1 MYSTHSKHEL
11 HSYNNNKKKSCQW
24 PLDQSKTSLESPV
37 HFHLPPGHWEG
48 RVAAGT
54 RIRAGRCSRVY
65 RQGFP
70 AARHSSAI
78 TVLPSATEKD
88 LHQQLI
94 HSVSAMCSLSKT
106 AFPPLSYKHTQIFWA
121 GNATQRPVAPS
132 KSQLTIFQFH
142 LPLFLLSLSC
152 ICQFAMFKKT
162 SVH

>member
-1 MYSTHSKHEL
+1 M
-11 HSYNNNKKKSCQW
+11 
-24 PLDQSKTSLESPV
+24 
-37 HFHLPPGHWEG
+37 
-48 RVAAGT
+48 
-54 RIRAGRCSRVY
+54 RAGCCSRVY

-121 GNATQRPVAPS
+121 GNATQKPPAPS
-132 KSQLTIFQFH
+132 KSQLTIFQYP
-142 LPLFLLSLSC
+142 LPLFLLSLSPVSVSLQC
-152 ICQFAMFKKT
+152 SKKLQ
-162 SVH
+162 SIKSSEMRDPNVSSSYMPW